1 MEEELREGMR
11 AWRKLHPKATLDEIE
26 TELDRQI
33 ASLRVDVL
41 AEAIGGS
48 KVTGKVEA
56 VACPRCGEKME
67 RSGRHKRK
75 LKSYGGAELE
85 LEREY
90 LHCPRCGHG
99 FFPSGP
105 GA

>member
-1 MEEELREGMR
+1 MEAELRERMV
-11 AWRKLHPKATLDEIE
+11 AWRKIHPKATLDEIE
-26 TELDRQI
+26 QELDRQI

-41 AEAIGGS
+41 AEAIGAS
-48 KVTGKVEA
+48 KAAGRVEGGVCPVCGGKL
-56 VACPRCGEKME
+56 E
-67 RSGRHKRK
+67 RSGRRKRK

-90 LHCPRCGHG
+90 LHCPHCGQG